1 MQLDFIQFLT
11 KFEKMAGLRPVP
23 HREYVENYIK
33 AYYLPE
39 FELEKWIKEHN
50 VSQIDSLFFV

>member
-11 KFEKMAGLRPVP
+11 KFEKISAIRPLP
-23 HREYVENYIK
+23 HKEYVESYIK

-39 FELEKWIKEHN
+39 IELEKWIREHK
-50 VSQIDSLFFV
+50 VKI